1 MDSIVLHIGCDVDHS
16 VVSQNSGLNCPYYF
30 LFCHHFPTDQG
41 NAEVIVAHQEQ
52 AIARGT
58 DTVNL

>member
-1 MDSIVLHIGCDVDHS
+1 M
-16 VVSQNSGLNCPYYF
+16 NCPYYF

-41 NAEVIVAHQEQ
+41 NAQVIVAHQEQ